1 MILHIVIQRT
11 STSIFNLAIQLNNRF
26 YIVHFWINYIWELL
40 PLEVK
45 LLIVKIFLDLEL
57 DFGLDLF
64 ESFKALGVVSED
76 GELSSHGEVV
86 NQGVYVCVVR

>member
-1 MILHIVIQRT
+1 MILHIVIEGT
-11 STSIFNLAIQLNNRF
+11 STGIFNLAIQLNNRF
-26 YIVHFWINYIWELL
+26 NIIHFWIDNIWELL

-45 LLIVKIFLDLEL
+45 LLVVEIFLDLEL

-76 GELSSHGEVV
+76 GELSSHG
-86 NQGVYVCVVR
+86 